1 MCGPC
6 YQQAMTP
13 RVKICGLTRPEDI
26 QAALGA
32 GATYLGFIT
41 EAGGPRNLS
50 RQQAARLALP
60 AKGIAARVAVTVN
73 ASNDL
78 IAFIAD
84 QMQADYI
91 QFHGDEDID
100 RIMDIAKR
108 HSIKVIKAL
117 PIEDAADLKRA
128 AEFSPCDL
136 VLLDAKPPKGAAMR
150 GGHGLSFD
158 WSLLSGAHL
167 ARASL
172 LRSWALAGGLN
183 PDNVSQALAM
193 TKAPILD
200 VSSGVE
206 ASAGIKDSRKIKAF
220 MSRARLGA

>member
-1 MCGPC
+1 MRASC
-6 YQQAMTP
+6 YQQDMTP

-26 QAALGA
+26 QAVLGA
-32 GATYLGFIT
+32 GASYLGFIT

-50 RQQAARLALP
+50 RQQAARLAGP

-73 ASNDL
+73 AGDDL
-78 IAFIAD
+78 IAFIAE

-91 QFHGDEDID
+91 QFHGDEDIA

-108 HSIKVIKAL
+108 HAIKVIKAL
-117 PIEDAADLKRA
+117 PIENAADLKRA
-128 AEFSPCDL
+128 AEFAGCDL
-136 VLLDAKPPKGAAMR
+136 ILLDAKPPKGAAMR

-158 WSLLSGAHL
+158 WRVLSGA
-167 ARASL
+167 SL
-172 LRSWALAGGLN
+172 PSSWALAGGLN
-183 PDNVSQALAM
+183 PDTVGKAIAM

-206 ASAGIKDSRKIKAF
+206 TRAGVKDPRKIKAF
-220 MSRARLGA
+220 IEQARSGALK